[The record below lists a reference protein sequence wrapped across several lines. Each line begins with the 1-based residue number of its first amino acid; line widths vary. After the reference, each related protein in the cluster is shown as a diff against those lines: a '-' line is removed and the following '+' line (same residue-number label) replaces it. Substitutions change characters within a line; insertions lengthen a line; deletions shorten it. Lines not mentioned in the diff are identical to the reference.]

1 MGFDLSQVARI
12 PCDWL
17 APSLKGLAFEL
28 WPILEGGR
36 LDAFRGAIFP
46 LQLHRGRKA
55 IPAIHNV
62 GKVSS
67 A

>member
-46 LQLHRGRKA
+46 FAATSWPKGN
-55 IPAIHNV
+55 PSNP
-62 GKVSS
+62 
-67 A
+67 